1 MFSLLEKLAVPC
13 CWFWGLKKTATDSI
27 TNIIARAKEA
37 ITENFYTDNYLDSF
51 NTQSEAMEIP
61 QQVMT
66 AVKDGS
72 FRLTKWISNDGQVIP
87 LSDTLPLSEKS
98 AASIN
103 LDLDDT
109 SIESALGIQWNPKT
123 DILQIKVSDRDTA
136 MAKRGILSDTS
147 WMFDILGILAP
158 LILEQK
164 LIIQSLWKMKV
175 DWVDKDI
182 PYNLKNRFERWKT
195 ATSAYDAVAY
205 FRCKYQSKFKCN
217 FINSKQD

>member
-1 MFSLLEKLAVPC
+1 
-13 CWFWGLKKTATDSI
+13 
-27 TNIIARAKEA
+27 
-37 ITENFYTDNYLDSF
+37 
-51 NTQSEAMEIP
+51 
-61 QQVMT
+61 
-66 AVKDGS
+66 
-72 FRLTKWISNDGQVIP
+72 
-87 LSDTLPLSEKS
+87 
-98 AASIN
+98 
-103 LDLDDT
+103 
-109 SIESALGIQWNPKT
+109 
-123 DILQIKVSDRDTA
+123 
-136 MAKRGILSDTS
+136 
-147 WMFDILGILAP
+147 MFDILGILAP